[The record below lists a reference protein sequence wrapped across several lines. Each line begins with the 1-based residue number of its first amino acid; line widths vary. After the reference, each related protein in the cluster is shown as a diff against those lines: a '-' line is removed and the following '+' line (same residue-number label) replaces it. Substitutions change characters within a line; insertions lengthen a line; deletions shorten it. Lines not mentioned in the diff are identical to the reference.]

1 MKLSPVLYRFRF
13 FDSFLLRLA
22 SGKPLPFKQ
31 ASPALLPGEDDSFYI
46 FLAGLF
52 SRIVWSFRF
61 DGGFGLVS
69 MVSRVVIRLITC
81 LM

>member
-52 SRIVWSFRF
+52 SRIVRSFRF